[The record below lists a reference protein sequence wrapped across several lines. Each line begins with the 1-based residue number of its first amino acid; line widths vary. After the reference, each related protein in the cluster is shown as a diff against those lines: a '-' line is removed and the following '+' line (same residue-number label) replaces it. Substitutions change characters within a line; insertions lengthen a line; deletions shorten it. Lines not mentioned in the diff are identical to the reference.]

1 MTDAVAWDEVRAALA
16 AGASRSH
23 RAQGG
28 GIWPDGSWHARRS
41 TVPRFHGDGQH
52 QAHRT
57 ARDRRHQP
65 GVPQGTNGLLY
76 RPWWEC
82 HDRADQS
89 QTGPLR
95 HDGRLEGISMDG
107 ITPAIG
113 ILGIIVGLP
122 VAFIAL
128 HWWLHPERRLSWRR
142 AREASGDA
150 ARGQARSSLLWWP
163 TLGGGGDGGDGGDG
177 GGGGDGGS

>member
-1 MTDAVAWDEVRAALA
+1 
-16 AGASRSH
+16 
-23 RAQGG
+23 
-28 GIWPDGSWHARRS
+28 
-41 TVPRFHGDGQH
+41 
-52 QAHRT
+52 
-57 ARDRRHQP
+57 
-65 GVPQGTNGLLY
+65 VPQGTNGLLY
-76 RPWWEC
+76 RTWWEC

-107 ITPAIG
+107 ITSAIG

-122 VAFIAL
+122 VASIAL

-163 TLGGGGDGGDGGDG
+163 TLGGGGDGDGGGGNGGGGG